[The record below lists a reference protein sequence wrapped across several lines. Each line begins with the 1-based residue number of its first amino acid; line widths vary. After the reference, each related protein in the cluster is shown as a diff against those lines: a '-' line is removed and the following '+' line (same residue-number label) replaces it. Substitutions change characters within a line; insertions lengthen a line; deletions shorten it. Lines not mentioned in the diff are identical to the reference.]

1 MNLARTIL
9 DNSSDIHSFTD
20 CLGIGMYVACLE
32 TLKAV
37 VSCLLLIISEDGQPV
52 CFVDFAGNTIC
63 QFPGGASAV
72 AQASPVSS
80 LRE

>member
-1 MNLARTIL
+1 MIDLMLN
-9 DNSSDIHSFTD
+9 

-52 CFVDFAGNTIC
+52 CFVDFAGNT
-63 QFPGGASAV
+63 
-72 AQASPVSS
+72 
-80 LRE
+80 